1 MFSALIFLTDREYLI
16 TGLTLG
22 RERSQFLPKVPL
34 FTLSWKVIFDETLSN
49 AFIILAAVGV
59 GEKGQKKRIQNFKKS
74 RKSLLTKKI
83 TELNGGQG
91 ITAI

>member
-1 MFSALIFLTDREYLI
+1 MFSALIFHTDREYLI
-16 TGLTLG
+16 TGLKLG

-34 FTLSWKVIFDETLSN
+34 FTLSWKVFFDETLSN
-49 AFIILAAVGV
+49 AFIILAAVV
-59 GEKGQKKRIQNFKKS
+59 WRERTKKRIQNFKKS